1 MIARA
6 ALRWIVL
13 ALPWTT
19 GCATSAFDEPTR
31 AIWVT
36 RFDTK
41 TAADVQ
47 GAIRNCADAG
57 FNHVM
62 FQARGHG
69 VAHYRSALE
78 PWADELGGVDP
89 GYDPLDVACRE
100 AHALGMKLHAWI
112 NVMPS
117 WRGTTPPTN
126 ARQLYAAHPEW
137 HWFDASGARQ
147 PLRPNFYVSLNPCL
161 PEVRAYLVDVCREL
175 VTTYPI
181 DGLHLDYVRFVD
193 DLDPDPDA
201 YPRDA
206 TTLALFRAAT
216 GLTPD
221 EDLATWR
228 TWKAEQVTTLVRDIR
243 AMIDAEGRDVVLTAA
258 VGSSPEGPQD
268 KHQRD
273 SRRWVDEGLV
283 DAVFPMNYT
292 ADISQ
297 FRTRAS
303 AWSHATQDSG
313 VAFVQGIQIDPARSL
328 DVVETQLALSRRE
341 TPHYCLFAYA
351 HLFGRDTSPERRDRI
366 VRAVRATATR
376 RDDRGGSSVW
386 GLAVGA
392 NAVFSWLAPATH
404 SEDRDAAAVTR

>member
-117 WRGTTPPTN
+117 WRGTT
-126 ARQLYAAHPEW
+126 
-137 HWFDASGARQ
+137 S
-147 PLRPNFYVSLNPCL
+147 
-161 PEVRAYLVDVCREL
+161 
-175 VTTYPI
+175 
-181 DGLHLDYVRFVD
+181 
-193 DLDPDPDA
+193 
-201 YPRDA
+201 
-206 TTLALFRAAT
+206 
-216 GLTPD
+216 
-221 EDLATWR
+221 
-228 TWKAEQVTTLVRDIR
+228 
-243 AMIDAEGRDVVLTAA
+243 
-258 VGSSPEGPQD
+258 
-268 KHQRD
+268 
-273 SRRWVDEGLV
+273 
-283 DAVFPMNYT
+283 
-292 ADISQ
+292 
-297 FRTRAS
+297 
-303 AWSHATQDSG
+303 
-313 VAFVQGIQIDPARSL
+313 
-328 DVVETQLALSRRE
+328 
-341 TPHYCLFAYA
+341 
-351 HLFGRDTSPERRDRI
+351 
-366 VRAVRATATR
+366 
-376 RDDRGGSSVW
+376 SSVRPS
-386 GLAVGA
+386 GTPRR
-392 NAVFSWLAPATH
+392 SAPRRT
-404 SEDRDAAAVTR
+404 

>member
-1 MIARA
+1 MNARLFA
-6 ALRWIVL
+6 RL
-13 ALPWTT
+13 ASLAFASLT
-19 GCATSAFDEPTR
+19 GCSTSSMFDEPVR

-47 GAIRNCADAG
+47 GAIRDCSDAG
-57 FNHVM
+57 FNHVL

-69 VAHYRSALE
+69 VAHYRSAIE
-78 PWADELGGVDP
+78 PWADELGGADP

-100 AHALGMKLHAWI
+100 AHELGLKLHAWI

-117 WRGTTPPTN
+117 WRGTTPPKDE
-126 ARQLYAAHPEW
+126 RQLYAAHPDW

-147 PLRPNFYVSLNPCL
+147 PQRPSFYVSLNPCL
-161 PEVRAYLVDVCREL
+161 PEVRAYLVEVCREL
-175 VTTYPI
+175 VVNYPI

-206 TTLALFRAAT
+206 ATLALFRAAT
-216 GLTPD
+216 GKAPD
-221 EDLATWR
+221 DDLAAWR
-228 TWKAEQVTTLVRDIR
+228 AWKAEQVTTLVGDIR
-243 AMIDAEGRDVVLTAA
+243 AMIDDEGRDVVLTAA

-273 SRRWVDEGLV
+273 SRRWVEEGLV

-292 ADISQ
+292 ADITQ

-303 AWSHATQDSG
+303 AWGRATRDMN
-313 VAFVQGIQIDPARSL
+313 VAFVQGIQIDPQRAL

-351 HLFGRDTSPERRDRI
+351 HLFPSAANASGATDLQRERTRRI
-366 VRAVRATATR
+366 VRLV
-376 RDDRGGSSVW
+376 RGGMPQPS
-386 GLAVGA
+386 
-392 NAVFSWLAPATH
+392 P
-404 SEDRDAAAVTR
+404 